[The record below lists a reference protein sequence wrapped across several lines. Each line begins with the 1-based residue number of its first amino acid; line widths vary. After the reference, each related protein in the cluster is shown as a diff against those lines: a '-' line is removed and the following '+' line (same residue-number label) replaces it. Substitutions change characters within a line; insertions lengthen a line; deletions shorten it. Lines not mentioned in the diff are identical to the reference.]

1 MIQHA
6 SGVIRSIATPI
17 GFIIALFHHRG
28 HGGHRVLIQR

>member
-17 GFIIALFHHRG
+17 GFIIAPYRAQTDFSD
-28 HGGHRVLIQR
+28 